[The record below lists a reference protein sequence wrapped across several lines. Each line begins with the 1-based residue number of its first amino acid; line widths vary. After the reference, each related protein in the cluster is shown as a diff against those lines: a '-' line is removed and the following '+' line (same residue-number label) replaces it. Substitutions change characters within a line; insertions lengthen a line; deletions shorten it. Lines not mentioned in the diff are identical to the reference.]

1 MSFFA
6 RASWPGDH
14 RDEVVAG
21 ALAAAVIVVLGYAP
35 ESPSPNPS
43 PAPSESCDDGQV
55 RLVQPLLSG
64 ANDAA
69 TGLLDAASRLQHP
82 GDGVRTETEDLAVD
96 LHITP
101 WLP

>member
-1 MSFFA
+1 M
-6 RASWPGDH
+6 
-14 RDEVVAG
+14 
-21 ALAAAVIVVLGYAP
+21 
-35 ESPSPNPS
+35 
-43 PAPSESCDDGQV
+43 
-55 RLVQPLLSG
+55 QPLLSG